1 MGNCYE
7 CSNGLPFSSGPLEQ
21 ALSAGP
27 QPPTLGLT
35 PFPHSQQRGEGDCR
49 NIVRVQPHGGFRFF

>member
-27 QPPTLGLT
+27 GPTG
-35 PFPHSQQRGEGDCR
+35 
-49 NIVRVQPHGGFRFF
+49 I